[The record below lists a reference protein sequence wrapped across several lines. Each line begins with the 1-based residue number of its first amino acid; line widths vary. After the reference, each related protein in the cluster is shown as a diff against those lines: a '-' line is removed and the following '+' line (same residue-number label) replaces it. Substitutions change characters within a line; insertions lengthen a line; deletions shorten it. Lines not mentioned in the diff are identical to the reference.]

1 MPGRALRVLESSIWN
16 VLALF
21 FCVDD
26 VHCCETLFACFGRQS
41 ACVLTIPRS
50 SNPLAGVLFC
60 LLEGHYL
67 RAGKGTLLARRKVVQ
82 EAAVHL
88 RQSGAFRSVTVVAIL
103 DRVLDS
109 LVRQNLRVLD

>member
-1 MPGRALRVLESSIWN
+1 MCVDHSSQLESARRRFIL
-16 VLALF
+16 LA
-21 FCVDD
+21 
-26 VHCCETLFACFGRQS
+26 R
-41 ACVLTIPRS
+41 
-50 SNPLAGVLFC
+50 
-60 LLEGHYL
+60 
-67 RAGKGTLLARRKVVQ
+67 GTLLARRKVVQ

>member
-1 MPGRALRVLESSIWN
+1 MSRFLTMPGRALPVLESSIWN

-60 LLEGHYL
+60 LREGHYL
-67 RAGKGTLLARRKVVQ
+67 RAEKLCRKPQFTSGNLVHFAR
-82 EAAVHL
+82 
-88 RQSGAFRSVTVVAIL
+88 
-103 DRVLDS
+103 
-109 LVRQNLRVLD
+109 